1 MDTVNFKPEELTTF
15 ELYFLADY
23 HHSRY
28 WLLGDPEISDEK
40 YDFLTSTLSARGDY
54 NDVTGLVNGG
64 NNNTSAPISSCLE
77 SAYTDYMPTS
87 KELLTIPAPEELTGD
102 NRFFQKTVLFT
113 GFYPEEKEMLEP
125 VIQVLQ
131 LTVKTC
137 VSRKLDFLI
146 CGSNAGPSKQAKAK
160 ELNIEAVDVENF
172 FREITGA

>member
-1 MDTVNFKPEELTTF
+1 MDTRNFKIDDLNTF
-15 ELYFLADY
+15 ELYFLKMY
-23 HHSRY
+23 HSCRY
-28 WLLGDPEISDEK
+28 WLWGDPEITDEK
-40 YDFLTSTLSARGDY
+40 YDILISALSAREDYEEVVRLMSGD
-54 NDVTGLVNGG
+54 
-64 NNNTSAPISSCLE
+64 NNTSAPISSCFE
-77 SAYTDYMPTS
+77 DAYTDYTPTS
-87 KELLTIPAPEELTGD
+87 KELLTIPTPEELTGD

-125 VIQVLQ
+125 VILVLQ

-160 ELNIEAVDVENF
+160 ELNIEAVDVETF